1 MSNKKLTIEKLNPAN
16 LNKITNVRL
25 GSDPEFFIVDKK
37 TGQHKSAVGLI
48 GGSKDLPRF
57 LKHGYGVQEDNVAL
71 ELTLPPTNSYL
82 KMFNDCEW
90 ILNVINKELEPKGLM
105 VLNDSSPD
113 AVIFTNEELNTDA
126 ARLFGC
132 SASFNSW
139 DLNMN
144 QSPKANEVNLRS
156 IGEVFAA

>member
-1 MSNKKLTIEKLNPAN
+1 MSKIVVEKLNPDN

-25 GSDPEFFIVDKK
+25 GSDPEFFIVDVN

-71 ELTLPPTNSYL
+71 ELTLPPTNSYN

-90 ILNVINKELEPKGLM
+90 ILNKINKELEGKGL
-105 VLNDSSPD
+105 VILNDDSPD

-139 DLNMN
+139 DLSMN
-144 QSPKANEVNLRS
+144 KSPKAKDGNLRS